1 MTSGRDDIG
10 TVNPAGDWSRLRHL
24 LAEIQ
29 GLDRVESPDHLLR
42 QLKILA
48 ALFDHSRTGIVI
60 ESPEGVIL
68 DANPAYCEFMGFA
81 REELVGHNITV
92 VVPEDLHPTVPAN
105 IARVLAGETLHHV
118 ARSIDHDGRPRDL
131 ELLETRIPPDGREG
145 LIVLVNDVTDRR
157 RADQLHEQVVRRNI
171 ELARTVEQLHAREG
185 LLAQQLDLARQV
197 QQRFLPHEFP
207 FPERL
212 DTAAVYR
219 AHASI
224 GGDLFDLF
232 ALGPDMLGFLVAD
245 VSGHGVSA
253 ALVTALL
260 KVNIDRLRE
269 QLRTAPRTA
278 RALAEATAQLND
290 ALVTSIPEE
299 TFVSLLLGT
308 LDLETGDLTLSNAGH
323 EPPIL
328 HRPEAGAEFLVLP
341 PNIAAGI
348 LADQDFVPVRTHLA
362 PGELLFLYTDGLPE
376 SHDRMGREWGP
387 EALRAFVGRQA
398 GEGPGSLLEAL
409 ERAIDDFTSHS
420 GPQDD
425 YTAVALRRR

>member
-10 TVNPAGDWSRLRHL
+10 RVPPAGDWSRLQNL
-24 LAEIQ
+24 LAEVQ

-42 QLKILA
+42 QLKIMA

-60 ESPEGVIL
+60 ESPEGIIL

-81 REELVGHNITV
+81 REELVGHSITV
-92 VVPEDLHPTVPAN
+92 VVPEELHPTVPAN

-118 ARSIDHDGRPRDL
+118 ARSIDHAGQPRDL

-157 RADQLHEQVVRRNI
+157 RADQLHEQVVRRNV

-207 FPERL
+207 FPDRVE
-212 DTAAVYR
+212 TAAVYR

-269 QLRTAPRTA
+269 HLRTAPRTA
-278 RALAEATAQLND
+278 RALAEATARLND
-290 ALVTSIPEE
+290 ALVASIPEE

-308 LDLETGDLTLSNAGH
+308 LDLETGELTLANAGH
-323 EPPIL
+323 EPPIVC
-328 HRPEAGAEFLVLP
+328 RSSTGAEFLEVP

-348 LADQDFVPVRTHLA
+348 LAGQEFVPVRTRLA

-376 SHDRMGREWGP
+376 SNDSQGREWGS
-387 EALRAFVGRQA
+387 EALRALVGERGA
-398 GEGPGSLLEAL
+398 DGPARLLEAL
-409 ERAIDDFTSHS
+409 EAVIEDFTSHS

-425 YTAVALRRR
+425 FTAVVLRRR